1 MSLITEIS
9 RIKSM
14 MRINEPTMLASIQTL
29 VNNSLEKIQDEAF
42 EMGLGEMDE
51 LNEVNSVDEIKITNM
66 KELFKVHVVYVD
78 LYVNSDR
85 RDFHNII
92 GEIEYSVGKYIPNIT
107 IAVNNI
113 IDNRTLDSDMG

>member
-1 MSLITEIS
+1 M
-9 RIKSM
+9 
-14 MRINEPTMLASIQTL
+14 
-29 VNNSLEKIQDEAF
+29 AF

-51 LNEVNSVDEIKITNM
+51 LNEINSVDEIKITNM

-85 RDFHNII
+85 RDFDNII
-92 GEIEYSVGKYIPNIT
+92 GEIENNVGKYIPNIT

-113 IDNRTLDSDMG
+113 IDTRTFGPGIDW